1 MGEGGGSAEPSE
13 ETCDLMERWGRRD
26 LKLLPLDLMDIKILC
41 LLKENSRRTNSEVAV
56 VLGST
61 EATIRRRIQRL
72 MSRGIITGFSTYIN
86 YSMMENTVKAYVQV
100 EARQDALQAVIDAV
114 ARHRRVVA
122 VYRVTGKA
130 NLLLVGL
137 FTSMADLQSF
147 IDADLKIEGVVE
159 TSTQIVM
166 SAPKGVPWTG
176 L

>member
-1 MGEGGGSAEPSE
+1 MAIEGTPREAGPED
-13 ETCDLMERWGRRD
+13 CDLMERWGTKD
-26 LKLLPLDLMDIKILC
+26 LKLLPLDLMDIRILC
-41 LLKENSRRTNSEVAV
+41 LLKQNSRRTNSEVAQL
-56 VLGST
+56 LGST

-72 MSRGIITGFSTYIN
+72 IHKNIITGFSTYIN
-86 YSMMENTVKAYVQV
+86 YPMMENTVKAYVQV
-100 EARQDALQAVIDAV
+100 EARQDALPAVV
-114 ARHRRVVA
+114 ETVSRHKRIVA

-147 IDADLKIEGVVE
+147 IDEYLKMDGVVE
-159 TSTQIVM
+159 TATQIVM